1 MPTLKW
7 LWHSKIMKNDD
18 EAKEGMPRTKMHL
31 KKKKN
36 HPEDTY
42 QAKHTATHKG
52 LPTVLIAC
60 HGVKPVAQISPVNLD
75 CSSLFSSVLPRR
87 LTRPRHW
94 DARAFHTTLR
104 NKRRVNK

>member
-18 EAKEGMPRTKMHL
+18 EGMPRAHMHF
-31 KKKKN
+31 KKNKKN

-75 CSSLFSSVLPRR
+75 CSSLFSLSSHEDLHVHDTGTHEL
-87 LTRPRHW
+87 
-94 DARAFHTTLR
+94 FTLHYAIR
-104 NKRRVNK
+104 GG